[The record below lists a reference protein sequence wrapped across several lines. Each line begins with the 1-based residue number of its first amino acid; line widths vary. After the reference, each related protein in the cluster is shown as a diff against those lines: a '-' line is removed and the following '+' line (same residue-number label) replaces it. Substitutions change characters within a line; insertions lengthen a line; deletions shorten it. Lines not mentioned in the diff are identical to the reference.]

1 MVERLKAASP
11 GYPVQ
16 EFYGDYNHFVQNKRK
31 EWADMCG
38 ADHHVCTYADYPG
51 GDLNRDPRQPARS
64 APGATTPAE
73 PVHRPLRQAARQ
85 PGPGHARL
93 RRDRLAPGL
102 PAERRFLGAA
112 PDEPGPRFTAATF
125 ASAGAEPA
133 DGRHPRAPGH
143 HQQGRH
149 QPARGQRPTRW
160 PTRWPTAP
168 GARSRTHPAAWP
180 APVPAWPPTTPT
192 RCPATSPCWAQP
204 AWWCPTPGAGS
215 GLQLNARLY
224 DLHPD
229 GTQVLM
235 DRGVKRLAGADGTTT
250 LDLHGAGWKFAR
262 GHRIRI
268 ELAQDDDPYI
278 KSSVQAGALNLAGVT
293 LSVPI
298 REGSTAIGGR
308 APSLAGA
315 ALRAPRL
322 ASDQGPRARFRLRVR
337 RAPARGAAAPDHY
350 QVEARDTRSSRG
362 RRLTSRLRG
371 SLVRFRGRLGHTYR
385 FRARAVNRAG
395 VPGAVGLGPHDRAA
409 GRRTQAAALPRQL
422 AACQVAPGIR
432 PDASRA
438 PAGGAP
444 ASRCACAARASTW
457 SGGARAGAARRWC
470 ASTAVARPS
479 PSTAAARGTASWWP
493 ACAASAAA

>member
-1 MVERLKAASP
+1 MVPHTGS
-11 GYPVQ
+11 
-16 EFYGDYNHFVQNKRK
+16 
-31 EWADMCG
+31 
-38 ADHHVCTYADYPG
+38 
-51 GDLNRDPRQPARS
+51 
-64 APGATTPAE
+64 
-73 PVHRPLRQAARQ
+73 
-85 PGPGHARL
+85 
-93 RRDRLAPGL
+93 
-102 PAERRFLGAA
+102 
-112 PDEPGPRFTAATF
+112 
-125 ASAGAEPA
+125 
-133 DGRHPRAPGH
+133 
-143 HQQGRH
+143 
-149 QPARGQRPTRW
+149 
-160 PTRWPTAP
+160 
-168 GARSRTHPAAWP
+168 
-180 APVPAWPPTTPT
+180 
-192 RCPATSPCWAQP
+192 
-204 AWWCPTPGAGS
+204 GS

-278 KSSVQAGALNLAGVT
+278 KSSVQAGALSLAGVT

-395 VPGAVGLGPHDRAA
+395 VPGPWASARTIVPLDDARKPLRYRGDWRRARSRRAYGGRFSRSSRRGARISVRVRGSRIYLVGRRSRRGGKALVRINGRRKTVSFY
-409 GRRTQAAALPRQL
+409 GRRTRNRVVVASLRGKRRGVNRVRITVLGRKGAKRSRGRRVEIDAL
-422 AACQVAPGIR
+422 
-432 PDASRA
+432 
-438 PAGGAP
+438 GAL
-444 ASRCACAARASTW
+444 
-457 SGGARAGAARRWC
+457 
-470 ASTAVARPS
+470 
-479 PSTAAARGTASWWP
+479 RG
-493 ACAASAAA
+493 